1 MVQKWKTEKVKDLEK
16 LIESSTTVGIV
27 DISKLP
33 SSMLQN
39 VKKGLRGSAEIY
51 VTKKNVIYKAIE
63 ASEKKKGK
71 ISELTKIKAHI
82 PALILSTDNP
92 FKLYKKIDKN
102 KSEASAKAGDIAPKD
117 IIVQEGPTN
126 LPPGPA
132 IAEFQKAGIKAAIQG
147 PNIVIKETKVL
158 VKQGEVI
165 NESAAGILGKL
176 NIKPMEISLNV
187 AGIYEGGVI
196 YGKDLLAVDE
206 SMYVNQVIQA
216 YRNAFNL
223 AYNANYLTKD
233 VVLLK
238 LSEAY
243 RNALNLGINATIL
256 EKEILPH
263 LLAKANLQALSVAE
277 KVPKE
282 VTTK

>member
-1 MVQKWKTEKVKDLEK
+1 MKDLEK
-16 LIESSTTVGIV
+16 LIESSSTVGIV
-27 DISKLP
+27 DISSLP

-39 VKKGLRGSAEIY
+39 IKKGLRGSAEIF
-51 VTKKNVIYKAIE
+51 VTKKSVIYKAIE
-63 ASEKKKGK
+63 TAGKKKEK
-71 ISELTKIKAHI
+71 ISELTNVKAHI
-82 PALILSTDNP
+82 PALIVSNESP
-92 FKLYKKIDKN
+92 FKLYKKIQKN
-102 KSEASAKAGDIAPKD
+102 KSETAAKAGDIAPKD
-117 IIVQEGPTN
+117 IVVQEGPTN

-147 PNIVIKETKVL
+147 PNIVIKETKTV
-158 VKQGEVI
+158 VKQGDVV
-165 NESAAGILGKL
+165 NEAIVGILGKL

-187 AGIYEGGVI
+187 AGIYEGGVV
-196 YGKDLLAVDE
+196 YGKDILAVDE
-206 SMYVNQVIQA
+206 TVYVNQVVQA

-243 RNALNLGINATIL
+243 RNALNLGINAAVL
-256 EKEILPH
+256 EKEIIPH

-282 VTTK
+282 VTAK

>member
-1 MVQKWKTEKVKDLEK
+1 MVQKWKVEKVKDLEK

-27 DISKLP
+27 DISSLP

-39 VKKGLRGSAEIY
+39 IKKGLRGSAEIF
-51 VTKKNVIYKAIE
+51 VTKKSVIYKAIE
-63 ASEKKKGK
+63 ATGKKKDK
-71 ISELTKIKAHI
+71 ISELTNVKAHI
-82 PALILSTDNP
+82 PALIVSNESP
-92 FKLYKKIDKN
+92 FKLYKKIQKN
-102 KSEASAKAGDIAPKD
+102 KSEATAKAGDIAPKD
-117 IIVQEGPTN
+117 IVVQEGPTN

-147 PNIVIKETKVL
+147 PNIVIKETKTV
-158 VKQGEVI
+158 VKQGEAI
-165 NESAAGILGKL
+165 NEAIVGILGKL

-187 AGIYEGGVI
+187 AGIYEGGVV
-196 YGKDLLAVDE
+196 YGKDILAVDE
-206 SMYVNQVIQA
+206 SAYVNRVVQA

-238 LSEAY
+238 LSDAY
-243 RNALNLGINATIL
+243 RNALNLGINAEIL
-256 EKEILPH
+256 EKEIIPH

-277 KVPKE
+277 KVHLEK
-282 VTTK
+282 